1 MIRTSSVKLTTIP
14 ATAYRTKT
22 RSSGVGIVIVR
33 KDRSQ
38 PGIASISK
46 STGEPIL
53 SHNTPVK
60 DYPKEAFAEALE
72 LTAGLPFGKK
82 ALAPE
87 LKSAE
92 HVEEFNTEYDVII
105 DSEDYQKIV
114 EKYTDKK
121 GVLSYA
127 LLNKDLIKFVNSS
140 SVARQMI
147 ADKAPLEAI
156 RTYAAGSKFRSI
168 TGDHDMTDDQVLK
181 MAELLDDVSPKG
193 IFKEFNNELRKK
205 LKK

>member
-33 KDRSQ
+33 KDQTQ
-38 PGIASISK
+38 PGIASISRK
-46 STGEPIL
+46 TGEAIPT
-53 SHNTPVK
+53 HNTPEK
-60 DYPKEAFAEALE
+60 YYPKEAFAEAIE

-87 LKSAE
+87 LKADA

-105 DSEDYQKIV
+105 DSAEYQKIV
-114 EKYTDKK
+114 DKYKDKK

-127 LLNKDLIKFVNSS
+127 LLNKDLIKFINSS

-147 ADKAPLEAI
+147 ADKAPLEDI
-156 RTYAAGSKFRSI
+156 RVYAAGSKFRSI
-168 TGDHDMTDDQVLK
+168 TGNHDMTNDQVMK

-193 IFKEFNNELRKK
+193 VFKEFNDELRKK
-205 LKK
+205 TKK